1 MILSTNGDE
10 DDLPH
15 QPVVAFPS
23 AENQFQIDL
32 GTEDKSIRA
41 HENARYFGCGAY
53 HFNVIIELKP

>member
-15 QPVVAFPS
+15 LPIVAFPS

-32 GTEDKSIRA
+32 GTEDKSIRV
-41 HENARYFGCGAY
+41 HESARCFGCLWS
-53 HFNVIIELKP
+53 ITLMC